1 MTVCEIIKT
10 IYHKIQQNK
19 AQYDLDRQTTK
30 ISAGS
35 SQNVG
40 SYNILTGNVFF
51 FLEKG
56 LLQKAVTIKIFEY
69 SPLGSDLK
77 NQTDKTRLT
86 D

>member
-51 FLEKG
+51 SWRKDYYKK
-56 LLQKAVTIKIFEY
+56 LLQSKYLNIHH
-69 SPLGSDLK
+69 
-77 NQTDKTRLT
+77 
-86 D
+86 

>member
-1 MTVCEIIKT
+1 MCEIIKT
-10 IYHKIQQNK
+10 IYHKIQENK
-19 AQYDLDRQTTK
+19 TQYDLDRQTTK
-30 ISAGS
+30 ISALS

-40 SYNILTGNVFF
+40 SYNILTGDGFF
-51 FLEKG
+51 YLEKG

>member
-51 FLEKG
+51 FLGER
-56 LLQKAVTIKIFEY
+56 TITKSCY
-69 SPLGSDLK
+69 
-77 NQTDKTRLT
+77 NQNI
-86 D
+86 